1 MPQDTRADGPPA
13 APDDQ
18 PSADLLARAQAGD
31 RAALDILFERYL
43 VPLRRW
49 ASGRLPRWARDIADT
64 QDVVQD
70 TLLQTFKRVEF
81 LEHGQSGSL
90 QAYLRQA
97 VMNRIR
103 DEFRRSRRQPGREP
117 VDSGLPAVDAS
128 PLEEAIGTEIMTT
141 YEEALDRLRPDERE
155 AVVGRIEMGLSYD
168 ELADVLERPTANA
181 ARSAVVRALVRLA
194 EEMGRG

>member
-1 MPQDTRADGPPA
+1 MPEDAPA
-13 APDDQ
+13 AGPVADLGDQ

-81 LEHGQSGSL
+81 LERGESGSL

-103 DEFRRSRRQPGREP
+103 DEFRRSRRRPGREP
-117 VDSGLPAVDAS
+117 VDSGQPAVDAS
-128 PLEEAIGTEIMTT
+128 PLEAAIGTEILTT
-141 YEEALDRLRPDERE
+141 YEKALGRLRADERE
-155 AVVGRIEMGLSYD
+155 AIVGRIEMGLSYE

-181 ARSAVVRALVRLA
+181 ARSVVVRALVRLA
-194 EEMGRG
+194 EEMGRD